1 MDSSVTKT
9 FRISGGGGWGHRY
22 KAQSGQRAMS
32 EESLD
37 SGTALLEDRVE
48 APRSVN
54 MRLPGKILRSF
65 TPLSPGGCTGI
76 CKLVEREQQR
86 EGRVQTHRGTRDLLN
101 DLRRVGPG

>member
-1 MDSSVTKT
+1 
-9 FRISGGGGWGHRY
+9 
-22 KAQSGQRAMS
+22 
-32 EESLD
+32 
-37 SGTALLEDRVE
+37 
-48 APRSVN
+48 